1 MADVV
6 LPSSIR
12 SNLLSMQNTTRML
25 DETNLRLSTGLKVNS
40 AIDSPTAF
48 FTAQGLNNRASDLNN
63 LLDSMGQ
70 GVQTLKAADEGI
82 KSILSLVD
90 TLKSTANQALETKLK
105 PTTLTG
111 NAGTTL
117 ATDGSDTLSSLNLTA
132 GTKIV
137 VTVGEATQTFTVGTP
152 ATGTTVTTVQDLIDA
167 VNAESAASGEFENEG
182 VAAAIVDGQLQ
193 LTAGSGHDIAI
204 AGNDGGSPAATVSL
218 SALTGTHLSANDGVN
233 RDKFEKDYNDL
244 RDQITQLAKDA
255 SYKGVNLL
263 NGDDLSI
270 FFNSEQTSKLDIS
283 GVTLTPDADLNIA
296 AIGNEPGNHGF
307 LNDTDIQAA
316 IDSLN
321 SATGVLRQQSS
332 TFGANLGVV
341 EIRQDFTKNLINTL
355 ETGASNLTV
364 ADSNEEGAKLLT
376 LQTRQSLGTTALS
389 LANQSEQSVLRLFG

>member
-6 LPSSIR
+6 LPSGIR
-12 SNLLSMQNTTRML
+12 SNLLSMQNTARML

-90 TLKSTANQALETKLK
+90 TMKATANQALETKLK
-105 PTTLTG
+105 DTTLTG
-111 NAGTTL
+111 NASTALDSAGTN
-117 ATDGSDTLSSLNLTA
+117 TLSSLNLTA

-137 VTVGEATQTFTVGTP
+137 VGVGEAAQTFTVGTP
-152 ATGTTVTTVQDLIDA
+152 ATGTTVTSVQDLVDA
-167 VNAESAASGEFENEG
+167 INAESAASGQFENEG
-182 VAAAIVDGQLQ
+182 VAASIVDGQLQ
-193 LTAGSGHDIAI
+193 LVASSGHDIAI
-204 AGNDGGSPAATVSL
+204 SANDGGAPAAPVSVASL
-218 SALTGTHLSANDGVN
+218 VGTHTSANDGVN
-233 RDKFEKDYNDL
+233 RDKYESDFNNL
-244 RDQITQLAKDA
+244 RDQIEQLAKDS

-263 NGDDLSI
+263 TGDKLSI
-270 FFNSEQTSKLDIS
+270 YFNSEQTSKLDIQ
-283 GVTLTPDADLNIA
+283 GAELTPEGELG
-296 AIGNEPGNHGF
+296 IGTVGNAPGDHGF
-307 LNDTDIQAA
+307 LVDSDINAVIDT
-316 IDSLN
+316 LN
-321 SATGVLRQQSS
+321 SATGVLRQQAS

-341 EIRQDFTKNLINTL
+341 QIRQDFTRNLINTL

-364 ADSNEEGAKLLT
+364 ADTNEEGAKLLT

-389 LANQSEQSVLRLFG
+389 LANQSQQSVLKLFG